1 MKAPLSW
8 LREYAALPGDL
19 DGRTLADALIR
30 AGLEVETVEQVG
42 ADVTGPLVIG
52 KVLAYEVEVHSN
64 GKSIRWCQVH
74 VGRHNDSSGSRSVV
88 CGAHNFEVGDVVV
101 VALPGAVLPGGFGIS
116 ARKTY
121 GHVSDGMICSAK
133 ELGLGDDHTGIL
145 VLDDPDLEPG
155 SDAAPILHLREEIL
169 DIAVTPDRGYCLSI
183 RGIARES
190 AQALGVA
197 FTDPVDRPV
206 PAETT
211 HGYPVELLSEAC
223 PLFVALTVTGID
235 PGRPSPR
242 WLARRVQLAG
252 MRSISVAVD
261 ITNYVML
268 ESGQPIHA
276 YDADLL
282 DGPIVVRKA
291 AEGEKLTTLD
301 DVVRPLHPDDL
312 LITDASG
319 PIGLAGV
326 MGGAMTELSL
336 VTRNVVIEAAHF
348 DAMTIARTSR
358 RHKLSSEASR
368 RFERGVDPEASYA
381 AAHRVAELLVAHAG
395 GTLLPDE
402 TVRGA
407 GPPRSSTTIA
417 DTLPARILG
426 SDIDHSLVVRLLE
439 AVGAAVI
446 DSGDSLTITPPSWRP
461 DLNDPYD
468 YVEEVGRQIGF
479 DTIQPVVPTAP
490 VGRGLTR
497 GQRARRAINVGLAA
511 RGFVEVLSFPF
522 ASATD
527 LDLMGVPADDQ
538 RRRLNKIVNP
548 LSEASPYLR
557 TTMLPGLFAA
567 AARNRSRG
575 NDDLALFEAGSVFFA
590 HDPPLAAP
598 RPSVTQRPSA
608 EELAALDRPLGQ
620 QPRHLGAVL
629 TGQWVPEDW
638 DGPGIPADWR
648 QAIAFVEAAASAIGL
663 QLNRRA
669 AEYPPWHPGRCAEFT
684 LPTGEGIGYAGELH
698 PEVCA
703 AFGLP
708 ARAAAAEIDLDALI
722 AAAPAGG
729 DIPII
734 SGFPVAKED
743 VALIVKN
750 DVPTAAV
757 ERALR
762 AGAGPLLESVW
773 LFDVYTGPQVGE
785 GKKSLAYALRF
796 RAPDRTLTEAE
807 AAEARDAAV
816 AAAAERTGAVQRTL

>member
-8 LREYAALPGDL
+8 LREYAALPDDL

-30 AGLEVETVEQVG
+30 VGLEVETVEQAG
-42 ADVTGPLVIG
+42 AEISGPLVIG

-64 GKSIRWCQVH
+64 GKSIRWCQVD
-74 VGRHNDSSGSRSVV
+74 VGPHNDRSGSRSVV
-88 CGAHNFEVGDVVV
+88 CGAHNFEVGDFVV
-101 VALPGAVLPGGFGIS
+101 VALPGTVLPGGFGIS

-121 GHVSDGMICSAK
+121 GHVSDGMICSAR
-133 ELGLGDDHTGIL
+133 ELGLGDDHSGIL
-145 VLDDPDLEPG
+145 VLDEADLASG
-155 SDAAPILHLREEIL
+155 ADAARLLQLRDEVL

-183 RGIARES
+183 RGIAREA
-190 AQALGVA
+190 AQAFGVA
-197 FTDPVDRPV
+197 FTDPVDRVV
-206 PAETT
+206 PAETVNG
-211 HGYPVELLSEAC
+211 HPVELLSEAC

-235 PGRPSPR
+235 PGRPTPR

-252 MRSISVAVD
+252 MRSISLAVD

-268 ESGQPIHA
+268 ETGQPIHA

-326 MGGAMTELSL
+326 MGGATTELSFS
-336 VTRNVVIEAAHF
+336 TRNVVIEAAHF

-381 AAHRVAELLVAHAG
+381 GAHRVAELLAAHAG
-395 GTLLPDE
+395 GTLLVDE

-407 GPPRSSTTIA
+407 VAARPSTTIA
-417 DTLPARILG
+417 DVLPTQILG
-426 SDIDHSLVVRLLE
+426 THVDHVSVVRLLQ
-439 AVGAAVI
+439 AIGATVA
-446 DSGDSLTITPPSWRP
+446 DGGDTLTVTPPSWRP

-479 DTIQPVVPTAP
+479 DTIEPVVPTAP
-490 VGRGLTR
+490 VGRGLSR
-497 GQRARRAINVGLAA
+497 DQRARRAINLALAA
-511 RGFVEVLSFPF
+511 RGFVEILTFPF
-522 ASATD
+522 ASTTD
-527 LDLMGVPADDQ
+527 LDLMRVPADDR

-548 LSEASPYLR
+548 LSEATPYLR
-557 TTMLPGLFAA
+557 TSLLPGLFAA
-567 AARNRSRG
+567 VTRNRSRG

-590 HDPPLAAP
+590 SDPPLAAP
-598 RPSVTQRPSA
+598 RPPVTQRPST
-608 EELAALDRPLGQ
+608 EELDALDRALGQ
-620 QPRHLGAVL
+620 QPRHVGAVL
-629 TGQWVPEDW
+629 TGQWVPEGW
-638 DGPGIPADWR
+638 ERRGIPADWQ
-648 QAIAFVEAAASAIGL
+648 QAIAFVEVAAAAIGL
-663 QLNRRA
+663 RLDRRA
-669 AEYPPWHPGRCAEFT
+669 AEHPPWHPGRCAEFT
-684 LPTGEGIGYAGELH
+684 LPSGATIGFAGELH

-708 ARAAAAEIDLDALI
+708 SRTAAAEIDLDALI
-722 AAAPAGG
+722 AAAPASG
-729 DIPII
+729 DIPMI

-743 VALIVKN
+743 VALIVDN
-750 DVPTAAV
+750 EVPAAAV

-762 AGAGPLLESVW
+762 VGAGPLLESVW
-773 LFDVYTGPQVGE
+773 LFDVYTGPQIGE

-796 RAPDRTLTEAE
+796 RAPDRTLTDAE
-807 AAEARDAAV
+807 AAAARDAAV
-816 AAAAERTGAVQRTL
+816 ARAAKLTGAVQRTV

>member
-1 MKAPLSW
+1 
-8 LREYAALPGDL
+8 
-19 DGRTLADALIR
+19 
-30 AGLEVETVEQVG
+30 V
-42 ADVTGPLVIG
+42 
-52 KVLAYEVEVHSN
+52 
-64 GKSIRWCQVH
+64 
-74 VGRHNDSSGSRSVV
+74 
-88 CGAHNFEVGDVVV
+88 
-101 VALPGAVLPGGFGIS
+101 
-116 ARKTY
+116 
-121 GHVSDGMICSAK
+121 
-133 ELGLGDDHTGIL
+133 
-145 VLDDPDLEPG
+145 
-155 SDAAPILHLREEIL
+155 L

-197 FTDPVDRPV
+197 FTDPVHRPV

-211 HGYPVELLSEAC
+211 NGCPVELQSQAC

-268 ESGQPIHA
+268 ETGQPIHA

-291 AEGEKLTTLD
+291 AEDEKLTTLD

-312 LITDASG
+312 LITNASG

-326 MGGAMTELSL
+326 MGGATTELSQD
-336 VTRNVVIEAAHF
+336 THNVIIEAAHF

-381 AAHRVAELLVAHAG
+381 AAHRVAELLVAYAG
-395 GTLLPDE
+395 GTLLPEE

-407 GPPRSSTTIA
+407 VPPRSSTTIA

-426 SDIDHSLVVRLLE
+426 SDIDHSSVVRLLE
-439 AVGAAVI
+439 AIGATVI
-446 DSGDSLTITPPSWRP
+446 DNGDSLTVTPPSWRP

-479 DTIQPVVPTAP
+479 DTIEPVVPTAP
-490 VGRGLTR
+490 LGNGLTR
-497 GQRARRAINVGLAA
+497 SQRARRAINVALAA
-511 RGFVEVLSFPF
+511 RGFVEILSFPF
-522 ASATD
+522 ASETD
-527 LDLMGVPADDQ
+527 LDLMGVPANDQ

-548 LSEASPYLR
+548 LSEDSPYLR
-557 TTMLPGLFAA
+557 TSILPGLFAA
-567 AARNRSRG
+567 VARNRSRG
-575 NDDLALFEAGSVFFA
+575 NDDLALFEAGLVFFA
-590 HDPPLAAP
+590 NDPLQAAP
-598 RPSVTQRPSA
+598 RPPVTQRPSA
-608 EELAALDRPLGQ
+608 EELAALDHALGQ
-620 QPRHLGAVL
+620 QPRHLAALL
-629 TGQWVPEDW
+629 TGQWVLEGW
-638 DGPGIPADWR
+638 DGPGVPADWQ
-648 QAIAFVEAAASAIGL
+648 QAIAFVEAAASAVGL
-663 QLNRRA
+663 RLDRGA

-708 ARAAAAEIDLDALI
+708 TRAAAAEIDLDALI
-722 AAAPAGG
+722 AAAPTGG
-729 DIPII
+729 DIPMI
-734 SGFPVAKED
+734 SSFPVAKED
-743 VALIVKN
+743 VALIVDV
-750 DVPTAAV
+750 DVPAAAV

-762 AGAGPLLESVW
+762 TGAGPLLESIW
-773 LFDVYTGPQVGE
+773 LFDVYTGPQVGD

-796 RAPDRTLTEAE
+796 RAPDRTLTDAE